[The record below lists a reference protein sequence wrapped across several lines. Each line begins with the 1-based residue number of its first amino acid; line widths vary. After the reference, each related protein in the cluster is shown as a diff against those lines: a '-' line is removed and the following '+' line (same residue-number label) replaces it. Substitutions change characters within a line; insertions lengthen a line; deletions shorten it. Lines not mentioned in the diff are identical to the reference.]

1 MTDSRRYE
9 IKVCPECGQQ
19 TDRWCYEHG
28 LDMIAGERVEVVPAS
43 QLAGAVEA
51 LDRLRR
57 AADAWDA
64 ELSSYCDGPERDELR
79 AASLIAARL
88 GGQS

>member
-9 IKVCPECGQQ
+9 IKVCPKCGQQ

-43 QLAGAVEA
+43 H
-51 LDRLRR
+51 
-57 AADAWDA
+57 
-64 ELSSYCDGPERDELR
+64 
-79 AASLIAARL
+79 L
-88 GGQS
+88 GGP